1 MSEGGGIEIPPTRIF
16 GRGLHYSAA
25 TDTDHA
31 EHGWG
36 GEGRKTA
43 GASGII
49 QMDTSDGEG
58 NFLIERF
65 RSRHCHAEQQRQSG
79 EGGTWG
85 GREGEGGID

>member
-1 MSEGGGIEIPPTRIF
+1 MDEDYT
-16 GRGLHYSAA
+16 

-36 GEGRKTA
+36 GERKTA

-79 EGGTWG
+79 VEREEHGVE
-85 GREGEGGID
+85 GREREGGID